1 MATIPT
7 LEQVLAEREH
17 LAEEILINK
26 QMLIDFDRK
35 RNANR
40 EGLNQWKKTGK
51 MANEKKA
58 WIQFG
63 DMFVRLPSDT
73 AKKMIEKDQE
83 SLNKTM
89 DETRDSMREATMKL
103 QEMEGSKKMAGFD
116 LKSLRARD
124 VYNL

>member
-26 QMLIDFDRK
+26 QLLIDYDRK
-35 RNANR
+35 RNSNR
-40 EGLNQWKKTGK
+40 EGLNQWKKTGGLV
-51 MANEKKA
+51 NEKKA

-63 DMFVRLPSDT
+63 DMFVRLPSET
-73 AKKMIEKDQE
+73 AKTMIEKDQE

-89 DETRDSMREATMKL
+89 DETRDNMRTATIKL